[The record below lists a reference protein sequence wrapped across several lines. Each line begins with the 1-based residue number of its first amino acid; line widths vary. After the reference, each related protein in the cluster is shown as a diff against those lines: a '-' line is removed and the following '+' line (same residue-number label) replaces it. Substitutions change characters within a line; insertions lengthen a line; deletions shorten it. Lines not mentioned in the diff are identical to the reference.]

1 MSSKRDIFAPNKEYR
16 VLLEEIKQNIQS
28 AQIKAALSVN
38 RVLIELYLNIGDKI
52 LLKQEQEQ
60 WGKSVVERLSFDLKK
75 SFPHL
80 KGFSPRNLWEMR
92 RLSESVRGNL
102 ILRQLVAEIPWGHNL
117 VLLNKIKNI
126 EEREWYIRKT
136 VEHGWSRNILTLQ
149 IETNLY
155 RREGKAISNF
165 DLTLPSSQSDLAR
178 ETFKD
183 PYVFDFLN
191 IGEEAHERAVEKE
204 LVKHIT
210 SFLLELGAGFAFVG
224 NQYLLNVG
232 DKDYFLDLLFYHLK
246 LRCFVVIELKA
257 KAFIPEYAG
266 KMNFYLSAVDDLLRH
281 PTDNPSIGIILCKS
295 KERVTAEYALRDM
308 NKPIGVA
315 EWQAQ
320 ITKSLPEQLKTELP
334 TIEELEAELSAI
346 SVKVEEG

>member
-1 MSSKRDIFAPNKEYR
+1 MSSKTGRFIPDNGYR
-16 VLLEEIKQNIQS
+16 AFLEEIKHNIQS

-38 RVLIELYLNIGDKI
+38 RSLIELYLTIGERI
-52 LLKQEQEQ
+52 LQKQDEQG
-60 WGKSVVERLSFDLKK
+60 WGKSVIERLAQDLRS

-80 KGFSPRNLWEMR
+80 KGFSPRNLWDMR
-92 RLSESVRGNL
+92 RLSESVRDTP

-117 VLLNKIKNI
+117 VLLNKIKDAQ
-126 EEREWYIRKT
+126 EREWYVRKT
-136 VEHGWSRNILTLQ
+136 IENGWSRNILTLQ

-155 RREGKAISNF
+155 HREGKAIANF
-165 DLTLPSSQSDLAR
+165 ERTLPAPQSDLAR
-178 ETFKD
+178 DTFKS
-183 PYVFDFLN
+183 PYLFDFINL
-191 IGEEAHERAVEKE
+191 GEEAHERAVEQE

-224 NQYLLNVG
+224 NQYRLNVS
-232 DKDYFLDLLFYHLK
+232 DQDYFVDLLFYHLK

-257 KAFIPEYAG
+257 RAFIPEDAG

-281 PTDNPSIGIILCKS
+281 PADNPSIGMILCKS
-295 KERVTAEYALRDM
+295 KKRVTAEYALRDL

-320 ITKSLPEQLKTELP
+320 ITKSLPEQLQTDLP
-334 TIEELEAELSAI
+334 TIEELEAELEAFS
-346 SVKVEEG
+346 VEEEE

>member
-1 MSSKRDIFAPNKEYR
+1 MST
-16 VLLEEIKQNIQS
+16 
-28 AQIKAALSVN
+28 
-38 RVLIELYLNIGDKI
+38 
-52 LLKQEQEQ
+52 
-60 WGKSVVERLSFDLKK
+60 
-75 SFPHL
+75 
-80 KGFSPRNLWEMR
+80 SP
-92 RLSESVRGNL
+92 
-102 ILRQLVAEIPWGHNL
+102 
-117 VLLNKIKNI
+117 
-126 EEREWYIRKT
+126 
-136 VEHGWSRNILTLQ
+136 
-149 IETNLY
+149 
-155 RREGKAISNF
+155 
-165 DLTLPSSQSDLAR
+165 QSDLAR

-210 SFLLELGAGFAFVG
+210 SFLLELGEGFTFVG
-224 NQYLLNVG
+224 NQYPLNVG
-232 DKDYFLDLLFYHLK
+232 DKDYFLHLLFYHLK

-257 KAFIPEYAG
+257 KAFIPEDTG

-320 ITKSLPEQLKTELP
+320 ITKSLPEQLQTELP

-346 SVKVEEG
+346 SVEVEEG

>member
-1 MSSKRDIFAPNKEYR
+1 MSSKRDIFAPNEEYQ
-16 VLLEEIKQNIQS
+16 VFLEEIKQNIQS

-38 RVLIELYLNIGDKI
+38 RALIELYLSIGDKI

-60 WGKSVVERLSFDLKK
+60 WGKSVVERLSKDLKT

-80 KGFSPRNLWEMR
+80 KGFSPRNLWDMR
-92 RLSESVRGNL
+92 RLSESVRGNP
-102 ILRQLVAEIPWGHNL
+102 ILQQLVAEIPWGHNR

-136 VEHGWSRNILTLQ
+136 IEHGWSRNILTLQ

-165 DLTLPSSQSDLAR
+165 DLTLPSPQSDLAR

-232 DKDYFLDLLFYHLK
+232 DKEYFLDVLWLSNSKPRHLSQ
-246 LRCFVVIELKA
+246 RMR
-257 KAFIPEYAG
+257 G
-266 KMNFYLSAVDDLLRH
+266 K
-281 PTDNPSIGIILCKS
+281 
-295 KERVTAEYALRDM
+295 
-308 NKPIGVA
+308 
-315 EWQAQ
+315 
-320 ITKSLPEQLKTELP
+320 
-334 TIEELEAELSAI
+334 
-346 SVKVEEG
+346 